1 MVTQREQWRE
11 IPGTNGTYE
20 VSDRGN
26 VRSWSHMKQGAKL
39 QPVPGGP
46 RKYLC
51 VRIPVNGKY
60 KRVFV
65 HREVALAFLG
75 PRPEGALIRH
85 LNGNKLDNR
94 LTNLA
99 YGTQADTRRDKYK
112 AEALKIALAVVRAEM
127 TGEVCPQGHERTAK
141 NAYWHEGEYRCRTC
155 VLEKLA
161 RFRREKPT
169 TPLEELARPAALV

>member
-1 MVTQREQWRE
+1 MAEQWRE

-26 VRSWSHMKQGAKL
+26 VRSWSHMKRGAKM
-39 QPVPGGP
+39 QPVPAGK

-60 KRVFV
+60 RQCKV
-65 HREVALAFLG
+65 HSLVAEAFIG
-75 PRPEGALIRH
+75 PRPEGLRTRH
-85 LNGNKLDNR
+85 LNGDKHDNR

-99 YGTQADTRRDKYK
+99 YGTSADNYRDSFK
-112 AEALKIALAVVRAEM
+112 AEAVKIALGVVRAEM
-127 TGEVCPQGHERTAK
+127 TGEVCPNGHERNAK

-155 VLEKLA
+155 ALEKLA
-161 RFRREKPT
+161 RFRREKPV
-169 TPLEELARPAALV
+169 TPLEELARPAVLV